1 MSLTTLEA
9 RDVIL
14 GIFKTAWD
22 TTGYAAH
29 YSDKTGEIGTSEA
42 PWARATLQHT
52 TGNQSSLAGASGT
65 KRFTETG
72 LLFVQVFAP
81 VGDGSTRC
89 YELAQLVRNAFRDA
103 RHPEVWFRNVHL
115 EEVGISGVFQQ
126 INVIS
131 TFSYDEV
138 R

>member
-1 MSLTTLEA
+1 MSLTPLEA
-9 RDVIL
+9 RDVIF
-14 GIFKTAWD
+14 GIFKAVWD
-22 TTGYAAH
+22 DTGYAAH

-52 TGNQSSLAGASGT
+52 TGVQSSLTGASGT

-72 LLFVQVFAP
+72 LVFVQVFAP

-89 YELAQLVRNAFRDA
+89 YELAQLVRNAYRDA

-115 EEVGISGVFQQ
+115 EEVGTRGAFDQ